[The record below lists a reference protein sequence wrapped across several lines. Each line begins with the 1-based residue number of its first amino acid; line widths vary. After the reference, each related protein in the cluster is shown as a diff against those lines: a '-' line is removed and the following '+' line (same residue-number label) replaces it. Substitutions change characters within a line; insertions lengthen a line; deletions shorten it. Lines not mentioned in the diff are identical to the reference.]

1 MVTGIDKFREFFKDY
16 PDHYAIIGGAA
27 CDILFDA
34 AGLPFRATKDI
45 DMVLCIEVVD
55 TAFGE
60 MFRDFLNTGG
70 YEAREQSSG
79 HREFYRFHKPKDKNF
94 PFMVELF
101 SKEPDK
107 ISLPDDT
114 GIVRLEVEADIVSLS
129 AILLDPQYFEAL
141 QNGKRVENGVTILD
155 QSILIPFKARA
166 FLDLTGRRDE
176 GDTTVKGD
184 DIKKHRNDVFR
195 LSQLLPGNAVVQV
208 SDSLREDVRAFLAAI
223 EAEGTVDPRDFKI
236 PMTLEEAI
244 RFLRKAYG
252 IADAQTGAAQEA

>member
-1 MVTGIDKFREFFKDY
+1 MVAGIDRFREFFKDY

-55 TAFGE
+55 KAFGE
-60 MFRDFLNTGG
+60 MFRDFLNAGG

-107 ISLPDDT
+107 IILPENT
-114 GIVRLEVEADIVSLS
+114 GVVRLEVDDDIVSLS

-184 DIKKHRNDVFR
+184 DIKKHRADVFR

-208 SDSLREDVRAFLAAI
+208 SDPLREDVRSFLAAI
-223 EAEGTVDPRDFKI
+223 EAEGTLDPRALNI
-236 PMTLEEAI
+236 PMTREEAI
-244 RFLRKAYG
+244 SFLRKAYG
-252 IADAQTGAAQEA
+252 NAEDQTDDAL

>member
-1 MVTGIDKFREFFKDY
+1 MVAGIDKFREFFKDY
-16 PDHYAIIGGAA
+16 SDHYAIIGGAA

-55 TAFGE
+55 AAFGE
-60 MFRDFLNTGG
+60 MFRDFLNAGG

-79 HREFYRFHKPKDKNF
+79 HREFYRFHKPADKSF

-166 FLDLTGRRDE
+166 FLDLTGRRDK
-176 GDTTVKGD
+176 GDKTVKGD
-184 DIKKHRNDVFR
+184 DIKKHRADVFR

-208 SDSLREDVRAFLAAI
+208 SDPLREDVRSFLAAI
-223 EAEGTVDPRDFKI
+223 EAEGTLDPKAFNI
-236 PMTLEEAI
+236 PMTREEAI
-244 RFLRKAYG
+244 SFLRKAYG
-252 IADAQTGAAQEA
+252 IAEAQTADAQ